1 MTKRGMYQQDI
12 PGGQGCLRRIVSWQR
27 VIGQLSV
34 VRDLR
39 WLVDGLEAKY
49 GLTTPATRS

>member
-1 MTKRGMYQQDI
+1 VCAALRD
-12 PGGQGCLRRIVSWQR
+12 PGLLRTVSWQR
-27 VIGQLSV
+27 VIDQLSA

-49 GLTTPATRS
+49 GLTTPATRSRHR